1 MCDKAVRDELYML
14 KDVPF
19 CLKTEVCKKVVE
31 KITYFL
37 GHVPDHFK
45 TQEMCN
51 KAVYIPSYNLKPI
64 PDDCFRGLMKQE
76 IETWDGIR
84 SHKPCMMLF
93 VFHHLRTQ
101 EMCNKV
107 MCIEP
112 YSLEFVPDYFK
123 TQEMCNEVV
132 RKEPYT
138 LRYIPGHR
146 RTQEICD
153 EALRTIFPIF
163 HYFCFIQKTYAV
175 RQ

>member
-1 MCDKAVRDELYML
+1 
-14 KDVPF
+14 
-19 CLKTEVCKKVVE
+19 
-31 KITYFL
+31 
-37 GHVPDHFK
+37 
-45 TQEMCN
+45 
-51 KAVYIPSYNLKPI
+51 
-64 PDDCFRGLMKQE
+64 MKQE

-123 TQEMCNEVV
+123 KQEMCNEVV